1 MESTKRKR
9 SYRIRFSYATATV
22 SMTLVLFLLGA
33 IGFTMFKLYTT
44 SKELREN
51 VPILVEVNDN
61 ISVEQHLAIKKQLW
75 DSGLTKGEP
84 KFVSKDEILKDEGF
98 KEAFGADIEKL
109 FGTNNPLLDH
119 YEATLSAKSADKQAL
134 DTFVEEIGKLEG
146 VEHVSYPKALV
157 KELHPTL
164 DAMQLVM
171 LIFGGAFLLISFILL
186 NNTILLD
193 VYSKRELINT
203 LKAVGATKWFIM
215 RPFIIRCSLQGL
227 VAGVIASTLLF
238 GAIYSLESILP
249 NANLVPNWGEIAIG
263 SSIIILLGVI
273 VAAICTLPIVNHFV
287 NMKSNKI
294 QIC

>member
-9 SYRIRFSYATATV
+9 SYRIRFSYVTATV
-22 SMTLVLFLLGA
+22 SMSLVLFLLGA
-33 IGFTMFKLYTT
+33 IGFIMFKLYTT

-51 VPILVEVNDN
+51 VPMLVELHNN
-61 ISVEQHLAIKKQLW
+61 ISDEQQLALTEQLGKSDMVREVKK
-75 DSGLTKGEP
+75 
-84 KFVSKDEILKDEGF
+84 VSKDELLKDEGF
-98 KEAFGADIEKL
+98 EKALGVSIEEL
-109 FGTNNPLLDH
+109 FGENNPLLDH
-119 YEATLSAKSADKQAL
+119 YEVTLSAKSANEQSLEK
-134 DTFVEEIGKLEG
+134 FVEEIGKIEG
-146 VEHVSYPKALV
+146 VAHVSYPKALV

-171 LIFGGAFLLISFILL
+171 LVFGGALLLISFVLL

-215 RPFIIRCSLQGL
+215 RPFVVRCSLQGL
-227 VAGVIASTLLF
+227 LAGIIASTLLF
-238 GAIYSLESILP
+238 GAIYSLESVLP
-249 NANLVPNWGEIAIG
+249 SIELLPAWAEIGIG
-263 SSIIILLGVI
+263 SGILILLGVI